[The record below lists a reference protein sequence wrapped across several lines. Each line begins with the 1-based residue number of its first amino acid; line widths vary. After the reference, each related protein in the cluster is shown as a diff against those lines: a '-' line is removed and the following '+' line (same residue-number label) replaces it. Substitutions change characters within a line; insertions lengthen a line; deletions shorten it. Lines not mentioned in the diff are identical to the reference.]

1 LYLRQ
6 QLIRHVVAPLAR
18 LGQGADALAAGDFAQ
33 GAALTAIPAAFAEVG
48 ALATDFEHMSQAIQS
63 RQSALQASETRFR
76 EMAELLPDIIYEMDA
91 DLNLT
96 YANRAAFEAFGYTEE
111 EFTRGMRMPQTL
123 AEGEIERAREAL
135 AAIAQGQP
143 VEPRT
148 YQVKRKDGSIFP
160 CEITAAPIRDA
171 EGNLAGFRGTMRD
184 ITERKR
190 AEREIEAR
198 RLYLERVLAAAPDA
212 IVTMDA
218 RYRIVEW
225 NPGAEKLFGY
235 SREEAIGRHIDDL
248 VTNPDTLE
256 EATGFTQVVL
266 DREIL
271 SPLEAVR
278 YRKNGAP
285 VNVILAAAPIL
296 VEGEFIG
303 AVGVYTD
310 ITERK
315 RAEEKIRQRT
325 AQLEA
330 LRQVGLELI
339 AQLDLDTLLHSIVS
353 QAVEL
358 LGGTAG
364 GIDLYQP
371 DQDVLEWTTSIGID
385 PIPDKTT
392 TRRGEGISG
401 RVLESGEPLIVD
413 DYQHWEGQATTWKY
427 HPFTAIIGM
436 PVRWGEEFLGVLEVL
451 ADPPRTFSPADA
463 DLLSLFATQAAIAI
477 QNARL
482 YEEARSRSERLAV
495 VNRIGSA
502 VSATLHLD
510 DLMETVY
517 QEIVPT
523 FQADAFFIALYDE
536 ETDELD
542 FRLQVDEGGREP
554 PRRQPLGTGLSSLVV
569 TERKP
574 LLVRDYEQEQDHL
587 PPPAVWG
594 TMRSPASWLGVPML
608 VGERL
613 IGVISVQA
621 YRPHAY
627 GEEEQLLLSTIAD
640 QVAVAVQNARL
651 YQAERKRVT
660 QLAVVN
666 QVARQV
672 ALILDP
678 DPLLQEIV
686 TAIRQGF
693 EYDNVSIFLLDEA
706 GGELKMRTLAG
717 GFEDLATQDYRQA
730 MGVGMLGWAAETGQ
744 PLLANDVSK
753 EPRYIPG
760 FLPGPLE
767 EILTRSELCV
777 PLKLTGRVIGVLDVQ
792 DTRLNAF
799 DGTDIMA
806 LETLADQIAVAIENA
821 RLFQESQRRAEE
833 MAALRQVNLA
843 TLSTLEQDQVF
854 EIMLDQLGTVI
865 DYDTAAIK
873 VIAPDGREKMIAG
886 RGPVIHDQAMWNGFD
901 AKDNKLIQ
909 EMRETRQ
916 PVVVH
921 DAHTD
926 ERYERV
932 GDWQT
937 FRSWVGAPLFVRG
950 DLIGYLTIE
959 KTLPGFYDQNAVHL
973 LGDFAHAA
981 VIALEN
987 ARLYQESRTRAE
999 QLEQRVQ
1006 ERTAQLQAQ
1015 YARLDAILHSTSDG
1029 IIVTDGQ
1036 GEIIQ
1041 ANPVAETWLTRTLSP
1056 EDAARLR
1063 KTARELA
1070 RRVEERPEAVLELTG
1085 LDLELKA
1092 APVSPPPS
1100 PPRKREGREGRE
1112 AAAVVAVHDV
1122 SHLKALNRMK
1132 SRFTTNISH
1141 ELRTPITTIKLY
1153 VHLMRRMPEKRE
1165 QYLDTLAQET
1175 DHLVGLVE
1183 DILQIS
1189 RTDAGRAE
1197 IKPRP
1202 TLLSELTEGAV
1213 ISHQTLAQKRGVT
1226 LEHHPAQPGPVA
1238 LVDPQHIA
1246 QALNG
1251 LVENSV
1257 LYTPEGGEV
1266 IVSTGEQEAEGRTW
1280 ATATVADTGMGI
1292 PEEEL
1297 PRIFDR
1303 FFRGDEP
1310 RSMQISG
1317 TGLGLAIVKEIV
1329 GLHGGRVTVESQ
1341 VGVGTTF
1348 TIWLPLAR

>member
-1 LYLRQ
+1 MKQPKPRPLDRVLLRLLLLRMLLPSLVVTLLAVGLAGYLWGRNLGTRQLQMARSTAHTVDDYLEHASRVLGAAARMAETATPEELAPYMQATWQAYEYFDTLYRLDESGIVTVLSPPDLRYEGLDMSGQPYFHQARAQTGATISQPFTSPRTGQPAVYIAWPLTDGGLMVGELNLGELQQAIAAGLDEPGHNIIFVTDRSGTLLAHPQPNLVAQQANVGDMEIVQRGLTGEAVSLYSTDGTFVLGSAAQVKWTGWVIVAQVPLYVVYGPYVGAISIALLLASAVWLGLILYLRQ
-6 QLIRHVVAPLAR
+6 QLRHHVIAPLAR

-33 GAALTAIPAAFAEVG
+33 GAALAAIPAAFAEIG
-48 ALATDFEHMSQAIQS
+48 ALVTDFERMSQAIQS

-76 EMAELLPDIIYEMDA
+76 EMAELLPDMIYEMDA

-96 YANRAAFEAFGYTEE
+96 YANREVFEAFGYTEE
-111 EFTRGMRMPQTL
+111 EFARGMRMPQTL
-123 AEGEIERAREAL
+123 AEGEIDRAREAL

-148 YQVKRKDGSIFP
+148 YQANRKDGSTFP
-160 CEITAAPIRDA
+160 CEITTAPIRDT

-184 ITERKR
+184 ITER
-190 AEREIEAR
+190 
-198 RLYLERVLAAAPDA
+198 V
-212 IVTMDA
+212 
-218 RYRIVEW
+218 
-225 NPGAEKLFGY
+225 
-235 SREEAIGRHIDDL
+235 
-248 VTNPDTLE
+248 
-256 EATGFTQVVL
+256 
-266 DREIL
+266 
-271 SPLEAVR
+271 
-278 YRKNGAP
+278 
-285 VNVILAAAPIL
+285 
-296 VEGEFIG
+296 
-303 AVGVYTD
+303 
-310 ITERK
+310 

-339 AQLDLDTLLHSIVS
+339 AQLDLDALLHSIVS
-353 QAVEL
+353 RSVEL

-385 PIPDKTT
+385 PIPDKTV

-401 RVLESGEPLIVD
+401 RVLETGEPLIVD
-413 DYQHWEGQATTWKY
+413 DYQHWEGQAATWRD
-427 HPFTAIIGM
+427 HPFTAIIGV

-451 ADPPRTFSPADA
+451 AYPPRTFSPADSE
-463 DLLSLFATQAAIAI
+463 LLSLFATQAATAI
-477 QNARL
+477 RNARL
-482 YEEARSRSERLAV
+482 YEEAQSRSERLTV

-517 QEIVPT
+517 QEIAPI

-554 PRRQPLGTGLSSLVV
+554 PRRSPLGTGLSSLVV

-594 TMRSPASWLGVPML
+594 TMKSPASWLGVPML

-613 IGVISVQA
+613 LGVISVQA
-621 YRPHAY
+621 YRPRAY
-627 GEEEQLLLSTIAD
+627 GEKEQLLLSTIAD
-640 QVAVAVQNARL
+640 QV
-651 YQAERKRVT
+651 
-660 QLAVVN
+660 
-666 QVARQV
+666 
-672 ALILDP
+672 
-678 DPLLQEIV
+678 
-686 TAIRQGF
+686 
-693 EYDNVSIFLLDEA
+693 
-706 GGELKMRTLAG
+706 
-717 GFEDLATQDYRQA
+717 
-730 MGVGMLGWAAETGQ
+730 
-744 PLLANDVSK
+744 
-753 EPRYIPG
+753 
-760 FLPGPLE
+760 
-767 EILTRSELCV
+767 
-777 PLKLTGRVIGVLDVQ
+777 
-792 DTRLNAF
+792 
-799 DGTDIMA
+799 
-806 LETLADQIAVAIENA
+806 AVAIENA

-921 DAHTD
+921 DSHTD

-959 KTLPGFYDQNAVHL
+959 KTSPGFYDQNAVHL

-981 VIALEN
+981 AIALEN
-987 ARLYQESRTRAE
+987 ARLYQELRSHAE
-999 QLEQRVQ
+999 RLEQRVQ

-1070 RRVEERPEAVLELTG
+1070 RRVKERPEAVLELTG

-1092 APVSPPPS
+1092 APISEPGL
-1100 PPRKREGREGRE
+1100 EE

-1122 SHLKALNRMK
+1122 SHLKTLNRMK

-1153 VHLMRRMPEKRE
+1153 VHLMRRRPEKRE

-1189 RTDAGRAE
+1189 RIDAGRVE

-1238 LVDPQHIA
+1238 LVDPQHVA
-1246 QALNG
+1246 QALNV

-1266 IVSTGEQEAEGRTW
+1266 IVSTGEQEAEGRVW

-1297 PRIFDR
+1297 PHIFDR

-1329 GLHGGRVTVESQ
+1329 GLHGGRVTMESQ

-1348 TIWLPLAR
+1348 TIWLPLTC

>member
-1 LYLRQ
+1 
-6 QLIRHVVAPLAR
+6 
-18 LGQGADALAAGDFAQ
+18 AGDFAQ
-33 GAALTAIPAAFAEVG
+33 GAALAAIPAPFAEVG
-48 ALATDFEHMSQAIQS
+48 ALVTDFERMSQAIQS

-76 EMAELLPDIIYEMDA
+76 EMAGLLPDIIYEMDA

-111 EFTRGMRMPQTL
+111 EFARGVQVPQL
-123 AEGEIERAREAL
+123 LVEGEIERAREAL

-143 VEPRT
+143 VEPHT
-148 YQVKRKDGSIFP
+148 YQVKRKDGSTFP
-160 CEITAAPIRDA
+160 CETTAAPIRDA

-190 AEREIEAR
+190 AE
-198 RLYLERVLAAAPDA
+198 
-212 IVTMDA
+212 
-218 RYRIVEW
+218 
-225 NPGAEKLFGY
+225 
-235 SREEAIGRHIDDL
+235 
-248 VTNPDTLE
+248 
-256 EATGFTQVVL
+256 
-266 DREIL
+266 
-271 SPLEAVR
+271 
-278 YRKNGAP
+278 
-285 VNVILAAAPIL
+285 
-296 VEGEFIG
+296 
-303 AVGVYTD
+303 
-310 ITERK
+310 
-315 RAEEKIRQRT
+315 EKIRQRT

-330 LRQVGLELI
+330 LRQVGLELT

-353 QAVEL
+353 RAVEL

-385 PIPDKTT
+385 PLPDKTT
-392 TRRGEGISG
+392 TRRGEGLSG
-401 RVLESGEPLIVD
+401 KVLESGEPLIVD
-413 DYQHWEGQATTWKY
+413 DYQHWEGQAATWRD
-427 HPFTAIIGM
+427 HPFTAIIGV

-451 ADPPRTFSPADA
+451 ADPPRTFSPSDA
-463 DLLSLFATQAAIAI
+463 ELLSLFATQAAIAI
-477 QNARL
+477 RNTRL

-517 QEIVPT
+517 QKVVPT

-554 PRRQPLGTGLSSLVV
+554 PRRQPLGAGLSSLVV
-569 TERKP
+569 AEKRP

-594 TMRSPASWLGVPML
+594 TMKSPASWLGVPML
-608 VGERL
+608 VGEQM

-627 GEEEQLLLSTIAD
+627 GDEEQLLLSTIAD

-660 QLAVVN
+660 QLDVVN
-666 QVARQV
+666 QVARQAV
-672 ALILDP
+672 STLDL
-678 DPLLQEIV
+678 DRLLPEVV

-693 EYDNVSIFLLDEA
+693 EYDNVSLFLLDEA
-706 GGELKMRTLAG
+706 AGELEMRTLAG
-717 GFEDLATQDYRQA
+717 DFEDLATQDYRQA
-730 MGVGMLGWAAETGQ
+730 VGVGMLGWAAETGQ

-767 EILTRSELCV
+767 EILTRSELCM
-777 PLKLTGRVIGVLDVQ
+777 PLKLAGRVIGVLDVQ
-792 DTRLNAF
+792 ETRLNAF

-873 VIAPDGREKMIAG
+873 VIAPDGREKMVAG

-901 AKDNKLIQ
+901 AKDNKLVQ
-909 EMRETRQ
+909 EMRETRL

-921 DAHTD
+921 DSHTD

-950 DLIGYLTIE
+950 DLTGHLAIE
-959 KTLPGFYDQNAVHL
+959 KTIPGFYDQNAVHL

-981 VIALEN
+981 AIALEN
-987 ARLYQESRTRAE
+987 ARLYQELRSRAE

-1070 RRVEERPEAVLELTG
+1070 RRVEEQPEAVLELTG

-1100 PPRKREGREGRE
+1100 PRPPAASTRGRLRGGREGGE

-1122 SHLKALNRMK
+1122 SHLKALDRMK

-1153 VHLMRRMPEKRE
+1153 VHLMRRRPEKRE
-1165 QYLDTLAQET
+1165 AYLDTLAQET

-1189 RTDAGRAE
+1189 RIDAGRAE

-1238 LVDPQHIA
+1238 LVDPQYVA

-1266 IVSTGEQEAEGRTW
+1266 IVSTGEQEAEGRVW
-1280 ATATVADTGMGI
+1280 ATATVVDTGMGI

-1297 PRIFDR
+1297 PHIFDR

-1329 GLHGGRVTVESQ
+1329 DLHGGRVTVESQ
-1341 VGVGTTF
+1341 VRVGAAF
-1348 TIWLPLAR
+1348 TIWLPLTC